1 MLKSYDMPD
10 LTPAGKKRERT
21 DGQEQL
27 WNTMNIAFEPVEG
40 KPQEEDAEKALKNYD
55 LAKQKTDDT
64 EQKKARSAL
73 GHTIK
78 EAVKTRDKDS
88 PPDPLW
94 DKVVE
99 AFDAFEKSQEDNK
112 TFETLKEAYR
122 TFITQPLQGPSVK
135 KSLSRDKPLEDT
147 IAFAQ
152 HILQMGLSYV
162 HEFVGML
169 GTRLADR
176 DVRSYY
182 KWKGKGATQ
191 DELQSPL
198 EVDGSVKTIQ
208 DLIRKNMHL
217 GREICAVILDQYNI
231 LNGPTS
237 SGPVPLYSKT
247 GPSSPLAPVPP
258 LKTAEAQLI
267 GVDVPLDLNDVFGFD
282 LQKHG
287 DALDVLLK
295 TEGIE
300 DETGGFITGV
310 KKDWVFGLLD
320 LSAFA
325 HILSV
330 GTMGAMSLAVGQIR
344 RIPGC
349 AKFTLK
355 QLLMSEGVRDIF
367 AIFVAFQYLMSSGG
381 NAYVG
386 RSSSQGKANGTT
398 FMISAGLETRKM
410 LYAQVETAQYWFR
423 DVYEVDNPLYKGLE
437 ARKTSI
443 REKRAELAR
452 NMSDVQIAAI
462 DALTLNS
469 KTVIEDLNIHLG
481 TLPAVSPIRN
491 YIENVRDEH
500 KLGKLMEGLPKKILR
515 HAN

>member
-40 KPQEEDAEKALKNYD
+40 KPEEEATDMYLTGVNEAED
-55 LAKQKTDDT
+55 EGDDT
-64 EQKKARSAL
+64 TKAKSAFL
-73 GHTIK
+73 
-78 EAVKTRDKDS
+78 DS
-88 PPDPLW
+88 
-94 DKVVE
+94 
-99 AFDAFEKSQEDNK
+99 
-112 TFETLKEAYR
+112 LKEA
-122 TFITQPLQGPSVK
+122 I
-135 KSLSRDKPLEDT
+135 LSRKDPITKEWQEVLDLKTEYENPNRTDVQREAIFQQLKIAYKNYMAQPPQGSTSEGLPSPGKKLHGSTPQEKKQKDKPLEDT

-217 GREICAVILDQYNI
+217 GREMCAVILDQYNV
-231 LNGPTS
+231 LNGPTLT
-237 SGPVPLYSKT
+237 P
-247 GPSSPLAPVPP
+247 PVPP
-258 LKTAEAQLI
+258 DLAKAQLI

-287 DALDVLLK
+287 DALDILLK

-300 DETGGFITGV
+300 DETGGFVTGV

-381 NAYVG
+381 NAYAG

-423 DVYEVDNPLYKGLE
+423 DVYEVDNSLYKGLE
-437 ARKTSI
+437 ARKNSI

-452 NMSDVQIAAI
+452 NMSAVQIAAI

-469 KTVIEDLNIHLG
+469 KTVIEELNKLLG
-481 TLPAVSPIRN
+481 TLPAVSPTRD

>member
-40 KPQEEDAEKALKNYD
+40 KQEEEDAQRALNNYD

-64 EQKKARSAL
+64 EQKKARAML
-73 GHTIK
+73 EYTVK
-78 EAVKTRDKDS
+78 QAVETRDTAS

-99 AFDAFEKSQEDNK
+99 AFDVFKKSQGDDK
-112 TFETLKEAYR
+112 AFETLKEAYR
-122 TFITQPLQGPSVK
+122 TFINQPLQGPSAK

-217 GREICAVILDQYNI
+217 GREMCAVILDQYNV
-231 LNGPTS
+231 LNGPTLT
-237 SGPVPLYSKT
+237 P
-247 GPSSPLAPVPP
+247 PVPP
-258 LKTAEAQLI
+258 DPAKAQLV
-267 GVDVPLDLNDVFGFD
+267 GADVPLDLNDVFGFD

-287 DALDVLLK
+287 DALDILLK

-300 DETGGFITGV
+300 DETGGFVTGV

-381 NAYVG
+381 NAYAG

-423 DVYEVDNPLYKGLE
+423 DVYEVDNSLYKGLE
-437 ARKTSI
+437 ARKNSI
-443 REKRAELAR
+443 REKRAELVR
-452 NMSDVQIAAI
+452 NMSAVQIAAI

-469 KTVIEDLNIHLG
+469 KTVIEELNKLLG
-481 TLPAVSPIRN
+481 TLPAVSPTRD